1 MAEPVSAAP
10 TRLSPSQESLL
21 GLLTEARVEG
31 WTPRLT
37 ARIISE
43 GKEMYRPDAKRFRL
57 SEDELVSHLW
67 EFWKDIVPDSTLFP
81 VTSAYLYRTFQKE
94 RSAQFRLTSVEGTR
108 RVGARDF
115 IIVPMP
121 ENDADVPL
129 SPGPSVDT
137 MPRSIVSPGLIAVRQ
152 VLIGAGLDVEA
163 ATGLVEAVVDQLG
176 PDTKGVQGAIKQLG
190 KDGAM
195 AEKLGL
201 SLAQW
206 RAIVGLVLGTTR
218 GQPGLY
224 ELISRGHP
232 NPRRLS
238 YIRGQI
244 ARLLEN
250 GSSD

>member
-1 MAEPVSAAP
+1 MTEPVSASP

-31 WTPRLT
+31 WTPRLC
-37 ARIISE
+37 ARIIAE
-43 GKEMYRPDAKRFRL
+43 GKVMYRSDAKRFGL

-67 EFWKDIVPDSTLFP
+67 EFWKDAVPDSSLFP

-94 RSAQFRLTSVEGTR
+94 MSAQVRLTSVEGTR

-121 ENDADVPL
+121 ENDAEAPL
-129 SPGPSVDT
+129 HPAPSLDT
-137 MPRSIVSPGLIAVRQ
+137 LPHTIVSPGLIAVRQ
-152 VLIGAGLDVEA
+152 VLLAAGLSVEA

-176 PDTKGVQGAIKQLG
+176 PDTRIQGAIKQLG
-190 KDGAM
+190 KDAGM

-224 ELISRGHP
+224 ELVSRGHP

-238 YIRGQI
+238 YIRRQI

-250 GSSD
+250 GASG